1 MLLFSFQVMS
11 NSSKVHGL
19 RHQASLS
26 LPISWSFMK
35 FMSIESEM
43 ASNHLILCHL
53 LLLPSI
59 FPRISC
65 PKYWSFSFSTCLSKE
80 YSGLISFRIDLFDLL
95 AFQGTPRSLL
105 QHHSAKAS
113 ILWRSAIF
121 IVQLSYPSI
130 NNY

>member
-1 MLLFSFQVMS
+1 MEYYNSCCSFTKLRMTLWDPMDCSTPGFPALHYLLSFELEMPS
-11 NSSKVHGL
+11 NL
-19 RHQASLS
+19 
-26 LPISWSFMK
+26 
-35 FMSIESEM
+35 
-43 ASNHLILCHL
+43 LILCHL